1 MWEMLNENVFDTW
14 ISGGPL
20 MIALALLAFVIYGS
34 VLQVLFYLR
43 RLKELSRDED
53 QWGHWVESPEEAT
66 GLIGDMIR
74 YTQRDVASHK
84 DLRFRFLMLHRRI
97 IQPLDRQL
105 RFGTTIVSAAP
116 LLGLLGTVV
125 GMLATFLGLSVS
137 YGGNSL
143 DLVAGGISE
152 ALITT
157 QTGLMLAIPAMF
169 FLTIA
174 RSQRRGLQ
182 HFLTQLEARTLKTFE
197 KKGYT
202 SSSIN
207 LD

>member
-1 MWEMLNENVFDTW
+1 
-14 ISGGPL
+14 
-20 MIALALLAFVIYGS
+20 MIALALLALVIYGS

-53 QWGHWVESPEEAT
+53 EWGHWIERPQDAK
-66 GLIGDMIR
+66 GLIGEVIH
-74 YTQRDVASHK
+74 YTQRDVLSRQ
-84 DLRFRFLMLHRRI
+84 DLSFRFLMLHRRI

-105 RFGTTIVSAAP
+105 RFATTIVSAAP

-157 QTGLMLAIPAMF
+157 QTGLMLAVPAMF
-169 FLTIA
+169 FLTVA

-182 HFLTQLEARTLKTFE
+182 HFLTQLEANTLREFDSRGLK
-197 KKGYT
+197 
-202 SSSIN
+202 
-207 LD
+207 

>member
-1 MWEMLNENVFDTW
+1 MWEALNEHVFSTW

-20 MIALALLAFVIYGS
+20 MIALAALAFIIYGS
-34 VLQVLFYLR
+34 VLQVVFYLR
-43 RLKELSRDED
+43 RLKELGKDED
-53 QWGHWVESPEEAT
+53 QWGHWVELPQDAK

-74 YTQRDVASHK
+74 YTQKDVYSRK
-84 DLRFRFLMLHRRI
+84 DLSFRFHMLHRRI

-105 RFGTTIVSAAP
+105 RFTLTIVSAAP

-157 QTGLMLAIPAMF
+157 QTGLVLAIPAMF
-169 FLTIA
+169 FLNSA
-174 RSQRRGLQ
+174 RGQRRGLQ
-182 HFLTQLEARTLKTFE
+182 HFLTQLEARTLREFE
-197 KKGYT
+197 SRG
-202 SSSIN
+202 
-207 LD
+207 LPE

>member
-1 MWEMLNENVFDTW
+1 MWYTLNETILNTW

-20 MIALALLAFVIYGS
+20 MIGLAALALVIYGS
-34 VLQVLFYLR
+34 ILQVMIYLK
-43 RLKELSRDED
+43 RLKELSKDVNE
-53 QWGHWVESPEEAT
+53 WSHWVEQPSEAS
-66 GLIGDMIR
+66 GLLGNMIR
-74 YTQRDVASHK
+74 YTQKDVDSYQE
-84 DLRFRFLMLHRRI
+84 LSFRFLMLNRRI
-97 IQPLDRQL
+97 IQPLDRQI
-105 RFGTTIVSAAP
+105 RFSTTIVSAAP

-169 FLTIA
+169 FLTSA
-174 RSQRRGLQ
+174 RAQRQNLQ
-182 HFLTQLEARTLKTFE
+182 QFLTQLEAKTLKQFE
-197 KKGYT
+197 GKG
-202 SSSIN
+202 
-207 LD
+207 LRG

>member
-1 MWEMLNENVFDTW
+1 MWETLNENVFGTW

-20 MIALALLAFVIYGS
+20 MIALAILAFVIYGT

-43 RLKELSRDED
+43 KLSDLRQDPD
-53 QWGHWVESPEEAT
+53 QWGHWVERPQDAS

-74 YTQRDVASHK
+74 YTQK
-84 DLRFRFLMLHRRI
+84 DLTSKEDLLLRFEILRNKI
-97 IQPLDRQL
+97 INPLDRQL
-105 RFGTTIVSAAP
+105 KLGTTIVTAAP
-116 LLGLLGTVV
+116 LLGLLGTVI

-157 QTGLMLAIPAMF
+157 QTGLVLAIPAMF
-169 FLTIA
+169 FWFWHGHNA
-174 RSQRRGLQ
+174 AASN
-182 HFLTQLEARTLKTFE
+182 TF
-197 KKGYT
+197 
-202 SSSIN
+202 S
-207 LD
+207 

>member
-1 MWEMLNENVFDTW
+1 MWDILNDTVLKTW

-20 MIALALLAFVIYGS
+20 MFGLAALALVIYGS
-34 VLQVLFYLR
+34 ILQVMIYLS
-43 RLKELSRDED
+43 RLKDLRKNEHEWSHWIERPED
-53 QWGHWVESPEEAT
+53 SS
-66 GLIGDMIR
+66 GLIGDMIC
-74 YTQRDVASHK
+74 YTQRDIDSRK
-84 DLRFRFLMLHRRI
+84 ELGFRFEMLHRRL

-105 RFGTTIVSAAP
+105 KFSNTIVSAAP

-169 FLTIA
+169 FLSSA
-174 RSQRRGLQ
+174 RSQRRDL
-182 HFLTQLEARTLKTFE
+182 HYFLTQLEARTFKQYE
-197 KKGYT
+197 RKGF
-202 SSSIN
+202 SGN
-207 LD
+207 L

>member
-1 MWEMLNENVFDTW
+1 MWETLNENVFGTW

-20 MIALALLAFVIYGS
+20 MIALAVLAFVIYGT

-43 RLKELSRDED
+43 KLSDLRKDVD
-53 QWGHWVESPEEAT
+53 QWGHWVERPQDAS

-74 YTQRDVASHK
+74 YTQADLVSK
-84 DLRFRFLMLHRRI
+84 EDLLLRFEILRNRI
-97 IQPLDRQL
+97 LNPLDRQL
-105 RFGTTIVSAAP
+105 KLGTTIVTAAP
-116 LLGLLGTVV
+116 LLGLLGTVI

-157 QTGLMLAIPAMF
+157 QTGLVLAIPAMF
-169 FLTIA
+169 FLVLA
-174 RSQRRGLQ
+174 RSQRRSLE
-182 HFLTQLEARTLKTFE
+182 HFLVELEARTLSVTE
-197 KKGYT
+197 DDG
-202 SSSIN
+202 
-207 LD
+207 LVD